1 MIMRDKNKDFVIIC
15 KYLSESEHHKHYTLQ
30 HLKRFIFPPIELGHY
45 KIFDSGFLTYALIN
59 EEVEKAFVDSNR
71 RLQIDEWNCGDRF
84 WYMHFICLGGP
95 VAVNKVKKENLKQF
109 GHLSRKYM
117 RTFRK
122 NKHRYVVEQPP
133 IC

>member
-1 MIMRDKNKDFVIIC
+1 MMMRDKNEDFVIIC

-30 HLKRFIFPPIELGHY
+30 HLKRFIFPPIELGQY

-71 RLQIDEWNCGDRF
+71 RLQKDEWNCGDRF

-95 VAVNKVKKENLKQF
+95 AAIKKVKKENLKHF
-109 GHLSRKYM
+109 GHLNRKYM

>member
-1 MIMRDKNKDFVIIC
+1 MMIRDKNEDFVIIC

-30 HLKRFIFPPIELGHY
+30 HLKRFIFPPIELGQY

-71 RLQIDEWNCGDRF
+71 RLQKDEWNCGDRF

-95 VAVNKVKKENLKQF
+95 AAIKKVKKENLKHF
-109 GHLSRKYM
+109 GHLNRKYM